1 MCQTSRVNHPLLQPM
16 ITSRRNFIT
25 LLSAATTGAFF
36 GTLTRPSMA
45 TPAPASTAIADVFK
59 LPPLTYDYNA
69 LEPHIDATTMKFHH
83 DKHHAA
89 YVKNLNAAVN
99 KYPQLKTKTVE
110 ELLINLNQLPTDI
123 QTTVRNNGGGHL
135 NHTMYWKI
143 MGPKGGGMPTG
154 AIASAIKTEFGTF
167 DTFKSK
173 FNEAG
178 TKVFG
183 SGWVWLVSEK
193 SSSNKLKIITT
204 PNQDSPIMQGL
215 YPIMGND
222 VWEHAYYLNYQ
233 NRRPDYLSAW
243 WNVINWTEVNNRFD
257 KALKA

>member
-1 MCQTSRVNHPLLQPM
+1 MT
-16 ITSRRNFIT
+16 TRRNFLH
-25 LLSAATTGAFF
+25 LLGAGTTVIFFGDVNNSSLANPTSVKPAATTV
-36 GTLTRPSMA
+36 T
-45 TPAPASTAIADVFK
+45 ADVFK
-59 LPPLTYDYNA
+59 LPALTYDYNA

-99 KYPQLKTKTVE
+99 KYPELKTKTVE
-110 ELLINLNQLPTDI
+110 ELLLNLDKLPKDI

-135 NHTMYWKI
+135 NHSMYWQI
-143 MGPKGGGMPTG
+143 MGPKGGGEPTG
-154 AIASAIKTEFGTF
+154 AIATAIKTQFGSF
-167 DTFKSK
+167 DKFKTQ

-183 SGWVWLVSEK
+183 SGWVWLVRDK
-193 SSSNKLKIITT
+193 GNLKIITT
-204 PNQDSPIMQGL
+204 PNQDSPISQGL
-215 YPIMGND
+215 YPILGND

-243 WNVINWTEVNNRFD
+243 WNVINWTEVNQRFE
-257 KALKA
+257 KARAT

>member
-1 MCQTSRVNHPLLQPM
+1 MT
-16 ITSRRNFIT
+16 TTRRNFLS
-25 LLSAATTGAFF
+25 LLGVGATGTMLGILTNPNGAKATPVNEAAT
-36 GTLTRPSMA
+36 
-45 TPAPASTAIADVFK
+45 ADVFK
-59 LPPLTYDYNA
+59 LPPLPYEYNA
-69 LEPHIDATTMKFHH
+69 LEPHIDEKTMKFHH

-99 KYPQLKTKTVE
+99 KYPQLKTRTVE
-110 ELLINLNQLPTDI
+110 ELLIDLNKLPTDI

-135 NHTMYWKI
+135 NHSMYWQI

-154 AIASAIKTEFGTF
+154 AIATAIKTQFGSF
-167 DTFKSK
+167 DTFKAQ
-173 FNEAG
+173 FNESG

-183 SGWVWLVSEK
+183 SGWVWLVAKERQ
-193 SSSNKLKIITT
+193 LKIITT

-215 YPIMGND
+215 YPILGND

-243 WNVINWTEVNNRFD
+243 WNVVNWVEVNKRFE

>member
-1 MCQTSRVNHPLLQPM
+1 MTTTRRDFLSLIGVGTTSTIFGILTNP
-16 ITSRRNFIT
+16 N
-25 LLSAATTGAFF
+25 GAK
-36 GTLTRPSMA
+36 A
-45 TPAPASTAIADVFK
+45 TPVNAPIVDVFN
-59 LPPLTYDYNA
+59 LPPLPYEYNA
-69 LEPHIDATTMKFHH
+69 LEPHIDEKTMKFHH

-110 ELLINLNQLPTDI
+110 ELLIGLNKLPTDI

-135 NHTMYWKI
+135 NHSMYWKI

-154 AIASAIKTEFGTF
+154 AISAAIKTQFGSF
-167 DTFKSK
+167 DTFKSQ
-173 FNEAG
+173 FNESG

-183 SGWVWLVSEK
+183 SGWVWLVAKER
-193 SSSNKLKIITT
+193 KLKIITT

-215 YPIMGND
+215 YPILGND

-243 WNVINWTEVNNRFD
+243 WNVVNWTEVNKRFE